1 MNECFRRRFPPGSWE
16 QSESVAI
23 SAAVEEKGGSLPG
36 LTAGRGPLLGLWPR
50 PLLLTQGA
58 DSKPSVYGSSECGG
72 SLMWGPLYHTG
83 RSRLDIRDALKRRS
97 YTCLRCPAHSDQ
109 VQILRYSHFCLM
121 LLYHTWGRF
130 EELYFYP
137 PSLLKLYNFNN
148 YSRAWE
154 IN

>member
-1 MNECFRRRFPPGSWE
+1 MNECFRRCFPPGSWE

-72 SLMWGPLYHTG
+72 SPMWGPLYHFC
-83 RSRLDIRDALKRRS
+83 RSRLDRKEDLVHA
-97 YTCLRCPAHSDQ
+97 CH
-109 VQILRYSHFCLM
+109 VQPTLIWCILQQAEWNVMKCKYSGVILVC
-121 LLYHTWGRF
+121 Y
-130 EELYFYP
+130 
-137 PSLLKLYNFNN
+137 SLLTLPLYNSSGRGTFIL
-148 YSRAWE
+148 SPLASQIVWF
-154 IN
+154 